1 MHRSIETVHRRP
13 PAADLEEIA
22 RAIAARL
29 GGWRELARHDPD
41 RRWFVQLY
49 RTTDIEAWLL
59 TWPATRGIELH
70 DHGGSRA
77 VVHVLDGHLDEH
89 FTDLATRAP
98 LRRRR
103 WHAGDQLA
111 LPASHVH
118 DVHNRG
124 GRPATSIHVYSPPL
138 ATMTFYE
145 HATARF
151 LEPLRSE
158 PARGGDRPPVVA
170 S

>member
-1 MHRSIETVHRRP
+1 MHRSTATLIHRP
-13 PAADLEEIA
+13 PTADLEEIA
-22 RAIAARL
+22 RAIAVRL
-29 GGWRELARHDPD
+29 GGWRALARHDPD

-49 RTTDIEAWLL
+49 RTAGIEAWLL

-77 VVHVLDGHLDEH
+77 AVHVLDGELVEH
-89 FTDLATRAP
+89 FTDLTTRAP

-103 WHAGDQLA
+103 WRAGDQLA

-118 DVHNRG
+118 DVHNHG
-124 GRPATSIHVYSPPL
+124 GRPATSIHVYSPPI
-138 ATMTFYE
+138 ATMTFFD

-158 PARGGDRPPVVA
+158 PARGGERPAAVA